1 LQIALLALNVASTRT
16 RWLAKALNAN
26 LYLLKSRAPY
36 LNLVSKVFSIIN
48 ENNIDTLIIQLP
60 TGPLL
65 FASVLSKKLTTNK
78 ELRIIADVHTGFLS
92 AKLNLVITKHS
103 ILNAPFKP
111 FLRYSD
117 FIIIHNETNYN
128 LLPYEFYYKTIVLY
142 DPFYTVRNFFTEKN
156 CGDFEMKYL
165 KNKDEKYAVYP
176 ASWHPDEPI
185 EFLVKAWAHSNI
197 PISLVITGRPR
208 RQILEKIREH
218 AQIPKIIF
226 TGYIKDYR
234 KYLCLL
240 SKALFIISA
249 TYSDFDMQCSAYEA
263 LAIGKPIIASN
274 KLAMRTVLG
283 DIPVYFNYSKES
295 LYKAISFLLEN
306 YDYVQSKTSVLTK
319 RLEEKVKSQVEL
331 FLDSLK

>member
-1 LQIALLALNVASTRT
+1 LQIVLLALNVVSTRT
-16 RWLAKALNAN
+16 KWLTRALNAK
-26 LYLLKSRAPY
+26 LYLLKSRPPY
-36 LNLVSKVFSIIN
+36 LDLVSKVFKIIN

-65 FASVLSKKLTTNK
+65 LASVLSKKLTINK
-78 ELRIIADVHTGFLS
+78 EVRIIADVHTGFLS
-92 AKLNLVITKHS
+92 AKLNLVITKHG

-111 FLRYSD
+111 FLRYSNL
-117 FIIIHNETNYN
+117 IIIHNETNYK

-142 DPFYTVRNFFTEKN
+142 DPFYTVREFFAEKN

-165 KNKDEKYAVYP
+165 KNENDKYAVYP

-197 PISLVITGRPR
+197 PVSLVITGRPQQ
-208 RQILEKIREH
+208 QILEKIRGYI
-218 AQIPKIIF
+218 QIPKIIF
-226 TGYIKDYR
+226 TDYIKDYR
-234 KYLCLL
+234 EYLCLL

-249 TYSDFDMQCSAYEA
+249 TYSNLDMQCSAYEA
-263 LAIGKPIIASN
+263 LALGKPIIASN

-306 YDYVQSKTSVLTK
+306 YDYLQSKTFVLTK
-319 RLEEKVKSQVEL
+319 RLEEKVKSQVKL
-331 FLDSLK
+331 FLNSLK